1 MDLILQAARRMLT
14 RAGSFFKDEDGM
26 GTVEVI
32 LIIVVLIGL
41 VIVFK
46 QQISGIVESVF

>member
-32 LIIVVLIGL
+32 LIIVDIYIRKRCVY
-41 VIVFK
+41 
-46 QQISGIVESVF
+46 SVFCIP